1 MMRILQRTRVLVL
14 AYPDGYLEV
23 FSDQGVDIH
32 VVTPIYMRTPAG
44 EALADEYVDAT
55 LPKRFAGLH
64 VAPMLRTIHQ
74 AKVIRPSDVAKRLL
88 RLDLI
93 REARAIGAEP
103 EEACTWTF

>member
-1 MMRILQRTRVLVL
+1 MTRIPQRARVLIV
-14 AYPDGYLEV
+14 AYADGYLEV

-44 EALADEYVDAT
+44 EALADAYLDAT
-55 LPKRFAGLH
+55 LPRRFRDLH
-64 VAPMLRTIHQ
+64 VAPNLRAVHT
-74 AKVIRPSDVAKRLL
+74 ARVIRPSDVAKRLL